1 MILCDVYRSS
11 KKPDVYLYVN
21 KVEGLA
27 RVPDE
32 LLATFGDPEHAFLFK
47 LTPDRKLAKEDAVKV
62 IKNLDEQG
70 FHLQLPPTVMTYAE
84 MAAKERTKLR

>member
-11 KKPDVYLYVN
+11 RKPDVYLYVN
-21 KVEGLA
+21 KIEGLA
-27 RVPDE
+27 RVPED
-32 LLATFGDPEHAFLFK
+32 LLATFGNPEHAFLFK

-70 FHLQLPPTVMTYAE
+70 YHLQLPPLTTAYAE
-84 MAAKERTKLR
+84 MAEKERAKLR